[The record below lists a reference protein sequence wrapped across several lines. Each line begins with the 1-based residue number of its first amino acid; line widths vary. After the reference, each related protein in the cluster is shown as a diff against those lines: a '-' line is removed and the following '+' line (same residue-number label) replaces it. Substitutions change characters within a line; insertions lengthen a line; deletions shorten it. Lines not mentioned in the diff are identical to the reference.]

1 MTSRPCLAFAC
12 AHLCD
17 ERLYAAQV
25 AALGTAY
32 DCRVFVFREQDSV
45 AAMAESL
52 LAQTPPRFTLV
63 GLSLGGYV
71 AFEVIRRQ
79 LHRIERL
86 ALLDTTAAADAP
98 ARRAARFAD
107 IAKVQQGGIDALI
120 PELPARWLRPA
131 HLARPD
137 LVATMAAMARSV
149 GAQGQFNQQQA
160 MLGRPD
166 SLADLEDVRVPTLVL
181 CGADDK
187 VTPIADHEAMAAGIA
202 GARLEVVADCGH
214 LSTIEQPGAVT
225 RLLADWLASTT
236 CAADHALTRRAAP

>member
-52 LAQTPPRFTLV
+52 LAQTPQRFTLI

-79 LHRIERL
+79 LHRIDRL

-98 ARRAARFAD
+98 ARKAGRLAD
-107 IAKVQQGGIDALI
+107 IAKVQEGGIEALI

-131 HLARPD
+131 HVERPE
-137 LVATMAAMARSV
+137 LVATMASMARSI
-149 GAQGQFNQQQA
+149 GASGQRHQQQA
-160 MLGRPD
+160 MVTRPD
-166 SLADLEDVRVPTLVL
+166 SLADLGAVGLPTLVL
-181 CGADDK
+181 CGADDQ
-187 VTPIADHEAMAAGIA
+187 VTPIADHEAIAARVA

-214 LSTIEQPGAVT
+214 LSTLEQPEAVT
-225 RLLADWLASTT
+225 RLLADWLVATS
-236 CAADHALTRRAAP
+236 R